1 MAAQQWQVNNGRRAM
16 AGQQD
21 IVTHRRA
28 WLAWLETERRYGANT
43 LAAYAADLDDYL
55 RHVGTEVTPDRR
67 RFRGWLA
74 DMTARD
80 LARSTIARRVSALR
94 GFYRFCGRTSRMT
107 VNDLSWLRAP
117 RPAKSVPKPVS
128 EGDAKALLAAIFRRR
143 GEDWTKQ
150 RDFALLMLLYGSGLR
165 ISEAV
170 GLTRGTAPLGEW
182 LRIAGKGGKVRDV
195 PVLPAVSGAV
205 DAYLDCCPF
214 DAGAAGPLF
223 VSARGNAYGARAAQ
237 RLVEALRLELN
248 LPAHVTPH
256 ALRHAFATHL
266 LGNGADL
273 RAIQELLGHAS
284 LSTTQRYTNV
294 DEAHLVRMHRE
305 THPRAS

>member
-1 MAAQQWQVNNGRRAM
+1 MVA
-16 AGQQD
+16 
-21 IVTHRRA
+21 HRQA

-55 RHVGTEVTPDRR
+55 HHAGTDITPDRR

-74 DMTARD
+74 DMAARD

-94 GFYRFCGRTSRMT
+94 GFYRFCGRTGRLT
-107 VNDLSWLRAP
+107 VEDLSWLRAP

-128 EGDAKALLAAIFRRR
+128 EADASALLAAIFRRR
-143 GEDWTKQ
+143 GDDWAKQ
-150 RDFALLMLLYGSGLR
+150 RDFALLMLLYGGGLR
-165 ISEAV
+165 VSEAV
-170 GLTRGTAPLGEW
+170 GLTRADAPLGEW
-182 LRIAGKGGKVRDV
+182 LRITGKGGKSRDV
-195 PVLPAVSGAV
+195 PVLPAIAEAV
-205 DAYLDCCPF
+205 DSYLNSCPF
-214 DAGAAGPLF
+214 DGGPSAPLF

-237 RLVEALRLELN
+237 RLVEALRLELS

>member
-1 MAAQQWQVNNGRRAM
+1 MVA
-16 AGQQD
+16 
-21 IVTHRRA
+21 HRQA

-55 RHVGTEVTPDRR
+55 HHAGTDITPDRR

-74 DMTARD
+74 DMAARD

-94 GFYRFCGRTSRMT
+94 GFYRFCGRTGRLT
-107 VNDLSWLRAP
+107 VEDLSWLRAP

-128 EGDAKALLAAIFRRR
+128 EADASALLAAIFRRR
-143 GEDWTKQ
+143 GDDWAKQ
-150 RDFALLMLLYGSGLR
+150 RDFALLMLLYGGGLR
-165 ISEAV
+165 VSEAV
-170 GLTRGTAPLGEW
+170 GLTRADAPLGEW
-182 LRIAGKGGKVRDV
+182 LRITGKGGKSRDV
-195 PVLPAVSGAV
+195 PVLPAIAEAV
-205 DAYLDCCPF
+205 NSYLNSCPF
-214 DAGAAGPLF
+214 DGGPSAPLF

-237 RLVEALRLELN
+237 RLVEALRLELS

>member
-1 MAAQQWQVNNGRRAM
+1 M
-16 AGQQD
+16 
-21 IVTHRRA
+21 THRQA

-43 LAAYAADLDDYL
+43 IAAYAADLDDYL
-55 RHVGTEVTPDRR
+55 RHVDADAAPDRR

-94 GFYRFCGRTSRMT
+94 GFYRFCGRTGRIT

-128 EGDAKALLAAIFRRR
+128 EDDAKALLAAIFRRR

-150 RDFALLMLLYGSGLR
+150 RDFALLMLLYGGGLR

-170 GLTRGTAPLGEW
+170 GLTRGEAPFGEW
-182 LRIAGKGGKVRDV
+182 LRITGKGGKIRDV
-195 PVLPAVSGAV
+195 PVLPAITGAV

-214 DAGAAGPLF
+214 DGGPSGPLF

-248 LPAHVTPH
+248 LPAMSHRMRFATPLPRICLAMALISGRFRNFSAMPACRQHSVTPVSTRRIWCVCI
-256 ALRHAFATHL
+256 AKRIPAPPDA
-266 LGNGADL
+266 GNL
-273 RAIQELLGHAS
+273 MRV
-284 LSTTQRYTNV
+284 T
-294 DEAHLVRMHRE
+294 
-305 THPRAS
+305 

>member
-1 MAAQQWQVNNGRRAM
+1 MVA
-16 AGQQD
+16 
-21 IVTHRRA
+21 HRQA

-55 RHVGTEVTPDRR
+55 HHAGTDITPDRR

-74 DMTARD
+74 DMAARD

-94 GFYRFCGRTSRMT
+94 GFYRFCGRTGRLT
-107 VNDLSWLRAP
+107 VEDLSWLRAP

-128 EGDAKALLAAIFRRR
+128 EADASALLAAIFRRR
-143 GEDWTKQ
+143 GDDWAKQ
-150 RDFALLMLLYGSGLR
+150 RDFALLMLLYGGGLR
-165 ISEAV
+165 VSEAV
-170 GLTRGTAPLGEW
+170 SLTRADAPLGEW
-182 LRIAGKGGKVRDV
+182 LRITGKGGKSRDV
-195 PVLPAVSGAV
+195 PVLPAIAEAV
-205 DAYLDCCPF
+205 DSYLNSCPF
-214 DAGAAGPLF
+214 DGGPSAPLF

-237 RLVEALRLELN
+237 RLVEALRLELS